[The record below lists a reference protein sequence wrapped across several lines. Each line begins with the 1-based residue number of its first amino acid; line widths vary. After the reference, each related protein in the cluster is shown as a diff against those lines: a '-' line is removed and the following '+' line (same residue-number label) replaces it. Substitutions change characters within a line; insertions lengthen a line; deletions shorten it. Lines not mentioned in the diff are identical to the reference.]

1 MTLSTIKPATS
12 PCLSIIPV
20 DLTHSCDTTKSPECL
35 TEDARDNLQWIAN
48 EAVRIERE
56 FDRAVNLTV
65 SRNPEFKAVLDALS
79 VRFRS
84 VSVDWMPPRAFPSS
98 GYISASMRHQLE
110 L

>member
-1 MTLSTIKPATS
+1 MTLSTIKPAAS
-12 PCLSIIPV
+12 PCLSIIWV
-20 DLTHSCDTTKSPECL
+20 DLTHSYDTIQSAECL
-35 TEDARDNLQWIAN
+35 IEVARDNLRRIAN

-56 FDRAVNLTV
+56 FDGAVNLTV
-65 SRNPEFKAVLDALS
+65 SRNSEFKVVLDALS

-98 GYISASMRHQLE
+98 GYISASMRHQPE